1 MEIII
6 FPLSLL
12 NCVLFVSILIL
23 LALQRV
29 LYTFLLSNCSGKR
42 WLEFFTHPLPPP
54 ALLLTLFALILYFHK
69 RILHEQ
75 NSEDEKEMGKLNSQI
90 KGKEGQSD
98 PKLGT

>member
-6 FPLSLL
+6 FPLSPL

-23 LALQRV
+23 LTLNRV
-29 LYTFLLSNCSGKR
+29 LYIFLLSNCSGKR
-42 WLEFFTHPLPPP
+42 WLGFFTHPPP
-54 ALLLTLFALILYFHK
+54 LLLALFALILYFHK

-98 PKLGT
+98 SKLGT

>member
-54 ALLLTLFALILYFHK
+54 ALLTLFALILYFHK

>member
-1 MEIII
+1 METII

-23 LALQRV
+23 LALHRV
-29 LYTFLLSNCSGKR
+29 LHTFLLSNCSGKR
-42 WLEFFTHPLPPP
+42 WLGFFTPPP
-54 ALLLTLFALILYFHK
+54 PPLLLALFVLILYFHK
-69 RILHEQ
+69 RILHEH

-98 PKLGT
+98 SKLGT